1 MDDNNQLTYSAAI
14 NIHVPGGIAGLEVD
28 VSSPVL
34 SMLGISKLNLFN
46 DSEVIEGISF
56 ADLGL
61 SCQTEI
67 QYKKECVFDITALV
81 PMILLL
87 GPDPGSEH
95 VFDVKVTDLAG
106 QVTEQSLTFTAPALV
121 RVDQTDLWKNT
132 ASLTISNQFAG
143 RRQRRTGVPHQGRKR
158 MERRQ
163 RLRAER
169 RRQPHG
175 PDQPRLDHRHQR
187 SGADDP

>member
-1 MDDNNQLTYSAAI
+1 
-14 NIHVPGGIAGLEVD
+14 
-28 VSSPVL
+28 
-34 SMLGISKLNLFN
+34 MLGISKLDLFN
-46 DSEVIEGISF
+46 DSDVIEEISF

-132 ASLTISNQFAG
+132 ASLTSAISSPTPAASC
-143 RRQRRTGVPHQGRKR
+143 GVPHQRRKR

-187 SGADDP
+187 SEADDP